1 MFARS
6 ISCDVFPF
14 PSQGAQ
20 LMRRIME
27 GVLSH
32 WSAIAKDMKES
43 RLGKH
48 AMMLHRSGMAGEN
61 LSMRARA
68 RLPLG
73 EACETCTHKE

>member
-1 MFARS
+1 
-6 ISCDVFPF
+6 
-14 PSQGAQ
+14 
-20 LMRRIME
+20 
-27 GVLSH
+27 
-32 WSAIAKDMKES
+32 MKES